1 MENETNALV
10 PEDAIPTE
18 QEEANEVAENTD
30 NVPQVSD
37 IEAGEGAEQ
46 AEGEGENG
54 AEVNTEAAEE
64 PIITVRYNKQ
74 DRGLTRA
81 EAKDLAEKGLKYD
94 SMNEMLNDIKYLA
107 AIQDKTPAEL
117 IKSYIEAGENIK
129 RQELVDRYGE
139 DNEVIE
145 VLMEKFR
152 TENQQKFSA
161 VKETIKQKEEAA
173 ERDLNMRLAEEF
185 QNMKADFTELTDY
198 ASLPLDV
205 KRAAVN
211 GTPLNMRIWNIS
223 THRRSWLRRL
233 KVKPSRRPRNPRAVW
248 YRLKEKTLQPMHCSA
263 DYGELNIKN

>member
-1 MENETNALV
+1 MENETNAV
-10 PEDAIPTE
+10 VSEETIPA
-18 QEEANEVAENTD
+18 EEIAAEN
-30 NVPQVSD
+30 
-37 IEAGEGAEQ
+37 EAVNSELSNIDSQSTAENEAQQ
-46 AEGEGENG
+46 AEGKGENG

-74 DRGLTRA
+74 DRGLTRQ
-81 EAKDLAEKGLKYD
+81 EAITLAQKGLKYD

-211 GTPLNMRIWNIS
+211 GTPLKYAYLEYKYVQEKQVAAARQSAEQAAKKSAGSMADSDTDHKTEAEMRF
-223 THRRSWLRRL
+223 L
-233 KVKPSRRPRNPRAVW
+233 
-248 YRLKEKTLQPMHCSA
+248 SA
-263 DYGELNIKN
+263 LWGK

>member
-1 MENETNALV
+1 MENQTNAV
-10 PEDAIPTE
+10 VSEETIPA
-18 QEEANEVAENTD
+18 EEIAAENEAVNSELSNTD
-30 NVPQVSD
+30 SQSTAEN
-37 IEAGEGAEQ
+37 EAQQ
-46 AEGEGENG
+46 AEGKGENG

-74 DRGLTRA
+74 DRGLTRQ
-81 EAKDLAEKGLKYD
+81 EAITLAQKGLKYD

-185 QNMKADFTELTDY
+185 QNMKAYFTELTDY

-211 GTPLNMRIWNIS
+211 GTPLKYAYLEYKYAQEKLAAAAKSQAEQAAKKS
-223 THRRSWLRRL
+223 TGSMASSESDH
-233 KVKPSRRPRNPRAVW
+233 
-248 YRLKEKTLQPMHCSA
+248 KTEA
-263 DYGELNIKN
+263 ETRFLNALWGK